1 MLESEDL
8 FSLDAL
14 LWLESGRRAGAMLGV
29 NQSTMSRRSRDC
41 LKRLGL
47 SLEHCLSAEPR
58 DPMQELLLL
67 ERQLHQL
74 HRLRGGAPLRLLAN
88 AWVRLHLL
96 EPPPSGWIVPDAD
109 LAPPHADPLGLLEA
123 RIVDAAV
130 LSGPE
135 VRDLDRRRWRVVDLS
150 ALPLQILVPKGHPL
164 VRERTLAG
172 ADLAMLAPLA
182 FAPYVPLP
190 VQRTMALLYGQLG
203 AGRGAIDAPAS
214 AAAPP
219 ALAPC
224 MATPL
229 TRQLWPGHV
238 ALDVSL
244 PVPASDHLVVL
255 RELPWAPGFEQVLDH
270 VQRRLQ
276 QLRAAV
282 PGFICL
288 MH

>member
-1 MLESEDL
+1 MLETEEL

-14 LWLESGRRAGAMLGV
+14 LWLQSGRRAGAMLGV

-47 SLEHCLSAEPR
+47 PLEHCLST
-58 DPMQELLLL
+58 DPQHPLQELLQL
-67 ERQLHQL
+67 ERQLHQQ

-88 AWVRLHLL
+88 HWARLHLL
-96 EPPPSGWIVPDAD
+96 EPPPSGWIVPDSE
-109 LAPPHADPLGLLEA
+109 LVPPHGDPLGLLTA

-135 VRDLDRRRWRVVDLS
+135 VRDLDRCRWRVVDLS

-164 VRERTLAG
+164 ARERQLVR
-172 ADLAMLAPLA
+172 ADLASLAPLV
-182 FAPYVPLP
+182 FAPIVPQA
-190 VQRTMALLYGQLG
+190 VQRTMTLLYGLLG
-203 AGRGAIDAPAS
+203 AGRGATGDDPS
-214 AAAPP
+214 AAV
-219 ALAPC
+219 APC
-224 MATPL
+224 MATRL

-238 ALDVSL
+238 PLDVGL

-255 RELPWAPGFEQVLDH
+255 KELPWAPGFEQLLDH
-270 VQRRLQ
+270 AQGRLQ
-276 QLRAAV
+276 ELRATV

-288 MH
+288 MR